1 MRHAP
6 RLAFALPGSLA
17 AAALA
22 APAWAQ
28 EAESAAPAVAIDS
41 GDVAWMLTSSAIVLM
56 MTIPGLALFYGGLV
70 RAKNTLS
77 IFMQC
82 LITAAIVSVSWV
94 LWGYSLAFG
103 PDHAGIVGDLSLFG
117 LQGVSHGEVQSGT
130 RIPQQAFMVFQLMFA
145 IITPALIVGAFAER
159 MKFSAFFLF
168 ILLWST
174 LVYSPLAH
182 WVWGG
187 GWLMQRGALDFAGGT
202 VVHISS
208 GTSALIAAAMIG
220 QRRGFGREP
229 MPPHNVPFTVAGAA
243 LLWVGWFGFN
253 AGSALAAN
261 DLATLAF
268 VNTNTA
274 TAAAVLGWM
283 FSEWIGRGKPTALG
297 AASGAVAGLV
307 AITPAAGFVTPSA
320 AILIGFVAGIL
331 CYKACHWKH
340 RIGYDDALDV
350 VGVHG
355 VGGTWGA
362 LATGLFATVAV
373 NAAGR
378 DGLFYGHPEQLV
390 TQAIG
395 VVATYAIAGFGTF
408 LILGIVNSVVGLRV
422 DEEGE
427 ETGLDLSLHSESAYS
442 TTGTTSPMGERPT
455 RREPIEAPA
464 VVRSVAARPVPS
476 AAARRPPTLG
486 GARPE
491 VLSTG
496 RPELP
501 TSARPEPARKP
512 PMAAAA
518 SAGGPATGGRPF
530 RIVVEGIDAKALS
543 RWWRELCTQDA
554 TKAPEAFRE
563 VYPNVRSFEGNAFHF
578 RGGDPEATRER
589 LAYLLDIYG
598 ASPSALRIE

>member
-6 RLAFALPGSLA
+6 RIAFSLPGALA
-17 AAALA
+17 AAAWA

-28 EAESAAPAVAIDS
+28 EAAGAAAAAPIDS
-41 GDVAWMLTSSAIVLM
+41 GDVAWILTSSAIVLM
-56 MTIPGLALFYGGLV
+56 MTIPGLSLFYGGLV
-70 RAKNTLS
+70 RGKNVLS

-82 LITAAIVSVSWV
+82 LITAAVVSVTWV

-117 LQGVSHGEVQSGT
+117 LQGVSHAEAQSGT

-145 IITPALIVGAFAER
+145 VITPALIVGAVAER
-159 MKFSAFFLF
+159 MKFSAFLLFL
-168 ILLWST
+168 LLWST

-220 QRRGFGREP
+220 RRRGFGREP
-229 MPPHNVPFTVAGAA
+229 MPPHNVPFTVVGAA

-274 TAAAVLGWM
+274 TGAAVLGWM

-307 AITPAAGFVTPSA
+307 AITPAAGFVAPWAS
-320 AILIGFVAGIL
+320 IPIGFVAGIL
-331 CYKACHWKH
+331 CYKACHWKQ

-378 DGLFYGHPEQLV
+378 DGLFYGNPEQLLA
-390 TQAIG
+390 QAIG
-395 VVATYAIAGFGTF
+395 VAATYGIAGFGTF
-408 LILGIVNSVVGLRV
+408 LILGLVNSVVGLRV
-422 DEEGE
+422 DEGDE
-427 ETGLDLSLHSESAYS
+427 ETGLDLSLHSENAYS
-442 TTGTTSPMGERPT
+442 TTGGGSPIGERPS
-455 RREPIEAPA
+455 RREQTEAPA
-464 VVRSVAARPVPS
+464 AFRSVAARPAPAS
-476 AAARRPPTLG
+476 SRRPPTLSG
-486 GARPE
+486 GRPD

-501 TSARPEPARKP
+501 SGGRAGPGRKP
-512 PMAAAA
+512 PAAVASPAA
-518 SAGGPATGGRPF
+518 EGASGGSPF
-530 RIVVEGIDAKALS
+530 RILVEGIDPKALS
-543 RWWRELCTQDA
+543 RWWRDLCTQDA
-554 TKAPEAFRE
+554 SKAPEAFRD

-578 RGGDPEATRER
+578 RGGDPAGTRDR
-589 LAYLLDIYG
+589 LAYLLEIYG
-598 ASPSALRIE
+598 ANPSAVRVE